1 MICQILGVF
10 RNTLTAID
18 KYPFRD
24 LENFLSPTQLQ
35 LSLKRKTSSDFLN
48 PLMESTSN
56 FKDFEKK
63 MVFIATLLRK
73 LQALRDLLR
82 LLSKKHCFRT
92 PFDSQHVKE
101 SQTLVKS
108 S

>member
-10 RNTLTAID
+10 RNTLTTID

-63 MVFIATLLRK
+63 DGLHSYFITK
-73 LQALRDLLR
+73 VTGFER
-82 LLSKKHCFRT
+82 LA
-92 PFDSQHVKE
+92 
-101 SQTLVKS
+101 
-108 S
+108 